1 MTGNNVRIL
10 GQFTASSQP
19 WLMWRPILHRVFNVY
34 VQTFVYACIAA
45 SPPSH
50 SSSVSMTCWIWV
62 FVNLAPECTR
72 VRWLQRLVS
81 KQSVGLEATNVT
93 LLYSWSL
100 RAVARSPCWK
110 ASSSTHS
117 RVSCSAVSSLLHGL
131 MQEDSSAQ
139 LLHDIKGPKK
149 AF

>member
-1 MTGNNVRIL
+1 MTENNVRIL
-10 GQFTASSQP
+10 RQFTASSQP
-19 WLMWRPILHRVFNVY
+19 WLMWQPILHCVFNVY
-34 VQTFVYACIAA
+34 DQTFVYACIAA
-45 SPPSH
+45 SRSR
-50 SSSVSMTCWIWV
+50 SVSMTCWIWV
-62 FVNLAPECTR
+62 CVNLAPKCTR
-72 VRWLQRLVS
+72 VRWLQRLMS
-81 KQSVGLEATNVT
+81 KQSFGLEATNVT